1 MQVKFMTTSSTFNS
15 SFNSSWWRFLVPL
28 GLQLGIILIVPAQ
41 SAYTYNFGQTAVLQT
56 LPVDPYD
63 LLRGYSQTL
72 SYDISQIDSLKQFP
86 GGKDLVEGQ
95 KFYVVL
101 ELNITKDKLPPNPS
115 KIIKVTKELPKDLES
130 NQVALKGKI
139 QQYGQVN
146 YGLETYYLPESQRD
160 KINQGIS
167 ALQSDSEGKRPFVV
181 EIKVDRWGN
190 SVPTSLWVDKSKYS
204 F

>member
-1 MQVKFMTTSSTFNS
+1 MTSSQT
-15 SFNSSWWRFLVPL
+15 FNSSWWRFLVPL

-41 SAYTYNFGQTAVLQT
+41 SAYTYNFGQSAVLQT

-101 ELNITKDKLPPNPS
+101 ELNSTQDKLPPSPS
-115 KIIKVTKELPKDLES
+115 KVIKVTQELPKDLGS

-139 QQYGQVN
+139 EQYGQVN

-160 KINQGIS
+160 KINQEIS
-167 ALQSDSEGKRPFVV
+167 ALQSNSEGKR
-181 EIKVDRWGN
+181 
-190 SVPTSLWVDKSKYS
+190 
-204 F
+204 

>member
-1 MQVKFMTTSSTFNS
+1 MTTSDTFNS
-15 SFNSSWWRFLVPL
+15 SYNSSWWRFLVPL

-41 SAYTYNFGQTAVLQT
+41 SAYTYNFGQPAVLQT
-56 LPVDPYD
+56 LPIDPYD

-72 SYDISQIDSLKQFP
+72 SYDISQIDILKQFP

-101 ELNITKDKLPPNPS
+101 ELNNTQDKLPPTTS
-115 KIIKVTKELPKDLES
+115 KAIQVTKELPQDLGS

-139 QQYGQVN
+139 ERYGQVN
-146 YGLETYYLPESQRD
+146 YGLETYYLPESQKD
-160 KINQGIS
+160 KINQEIS
-167 ALQSDSEGKRPFVV
+167 SLQSNSEGKRPFVV

-190 SVPTSLWVDKSKYS
+190 SVPISLWVDKSKYS

>member
-1 MQVKFMTTSSTFNS
+1 MANSHTFNA
-15 SFNSSWWRFLVPL
+15 SWWRFLVLL

-41 SAYTYNFGQTAVLQT
+41 SAYTYNFGQSAVLQT

-101 ELNITKDKLPPNPS
+101 ELNSTKEKLPPNPS
-115 KIIKVTKELPKDLES
+115 KVIKVTEELPKDLGS
-130 NQVALKGKI
+130 NQVALQGKI
-139 QQYGQVN
+139 EQYGQVN

-160 KINQGIS
+160 KINQEIS
-167 ALQSDSEGKRPFVV
+167 TLQSNSEGKRPFVV

-190 SVPTSLWVDKSKYS
+190 SVPISLWVDKSKYS

>member
-1 MQVKFMTTSSTFNS
+1 MTTSRALNS
-15 SFNSSWWRFLVPL
+15 SFNSSWWRFLIPL

-41 SAYTYNFGQTAVLQT
+41 SAYTYNFGQPGVLQT
-56 LPVDPYD
+56 LPIDPYD

-72 SYDISQIDSLKQFP
+72 SYDISQVDILKQFP

-101 ELNITKDKLPPNPS
+101 EPNITKDKLPPTAS
-115 KIIKVTKELPKDLES
+115 KVIKVTKELPEDLGS

-139 QQYGQVN
+139 EQYGQVK
-146 YGLETYYLPESQRD
+146 YGLETYYLAESQRD
-160 KINQGIS
+160 KINQEIND
-167 ALQSDSEGKRPFVV
+167 LQSNADGTRPFVV

-190 SVPTSLWVDKSKYS
+190 SVPTSLWIDQHQYS

>member
-1 MQVKFMTTSSTFNS
+1 MTTSRTFNA
-15 SFNSSWWRFLVPL
+15 SWWRFLLPL
-28 GLQLGIILIVPAQ
+28 GLQLGIILTVPAQ
-41 SAYTYNFGQTAVLQT
+41 SAYTYNFGQPAVLQT
-56 LPVDPYD
+56 RPVDPYD

-72 SYDISQIDSLKQFP
+72 SYDLSQIDHLKQFP

-95 KFYVVL
+95 KFYVIL
-101 ELNITKDKLPPNPS
+101 ELNITKDQLPPATS
-115 KIIKVTKELPKDLES
+115 KVVKVTKELPRELKS

-139 QQYGQVN
+139 DRYGQVN

-160 KINQGIS
+160 QINQEIN
-167 ALQSDSEGKRPFVV
+167 ALQNDSEGKRPFVV

-190 SVPTSLWVDKSKYS
+190 SVPISLWIDKKKYS

>member
-1 MQVKFMTTSSTFNS
+1 MTNSRAFNA
-15 SFNSSWWRFLVPL
+15 SWWRFLISL

-41 SAYTYNFGQTAVLQT
+41 SAYTYNFGQLAVLQT

-72 SYDISQIDSLKQFP
+72 SYDISQMDILKQFP
-86 GGKDLVEGQ
+86 GGEDLAEGQ

-101 ELNITKDKLPPNPS
+101 EQNIPPDKLPPDSS
-115 KIIKVTKELPKDLES
+115 KIIKVTKELPKDLGN

-139 QQYGQVN
+139 EQYGQVN

-160 KINQGIS
+160 KINQEIS
-167 ALQSDSEGKRPFVV
+167 ALQNNSAGKRPFVV

-190 SVPTSLWVDKSKYS
+190 SVPISLWIDQSKYS

>member
-1 MQVKFMTTSSTFNS
+1 MTNSRAFNA
-15 SFNSSWWRFLVPL
+15 SWWRFLIPL

-41 SAYTYNFGQTAVLQT
+41 SAYTYNFGQSAVLQT

-72 SYDISQIDSLKQFP
+72 SYDISQIDILKQFP
-86 GGKDLVEGQ
+86 GGKDLAEGQ
-95 KFYVVL
+95 KFYIVL
-101 ELNITKDKLPPNPS
+101 EPNINPDKLPPDSS
-115 KIIKVTKELPKDLES
+115 KIIKVTPELPKDLGN

-139 QQYGQVN
+139 EQYGQVN

-160 KINQGIS
+160 KINQEIS
-167 ALQSDSEGKRPFVV
+167 TLQNNSAGKRPFVV
-181 EIKVDRWGN
+181 EIKIDRWGN
-190 SVPTSLWVDKSKYS
+190 SVPISLWIDKSKYS

>member
-1 MQVKFMTTSSTFNS
+1 MTNSRAFNA
-15 SFNSSWWRFLVPL
+15 SWWRFLISL

-41 SAYTYNFGQTAVLQT
+41 SAYTYNFGQLAVLQT

-72 SYDISQIDSLKQFP
+72 SYDISQIDILKQFP
-86 GGKDLVEGQ
+86 GGEDLAEGQ

-101 ELNITKDKLPPNPS
+101 EPNIPPDKLPPNAS
-115 KIIKVTKELPKDLES
+115 KVIKVTKELPKDLGS

-139 QQYGQVN
+139 EQYGQVN

-160 KINQGIS
+160 KINQEIS
-167 ALQSDSEGKRPFVV
+167 ALQNNSAGKRPFVV

-190 SVPTSLWVDKSKYS
+190 SVPISLWIDQTKYS

>member
-1 MQVKFMTTSSTFNS
+1 MTTSRT
-15 SFNSSWWRFLVPL
+15 FNSSWWRFLVPL

-41 SAYTYNFGQTAVLQT
+41 SAYTYNFGQSAVLQT

-101 ELNITKDKLPPNPS
+101 EPNITQDQLPPSPS
-115 KIIKVTKELPKDLES
+115 KVIKVTPELPTDLGS
-130 NQVALKGKI
+130 NQVTLKGKI
-139 QQYGQVN
+139 ELYGQVN

-160 KINQGIS
+160 KINQEIS
-167 ALQSDSEGKRPFVV
+167 ALQSNSEGKRPFVV

-190 SVPTSLWVDKSKYS
+190 SVPISLWVDKSKYS

>member
-1 MQVKFMTTSSTFNS
+1 MTTYRTFKA
-15 SFNSSWWRFLVPL
+15 SWWRFLLPL

-41 SAYTYNFGQTAVLQT
+41 SAYTYNFGQSAVLQT

-72 SYDISQIDSLKQFP
+72 SYDLSQINNLKQFP
-86 GGKDLVEGQ
+86 GGKDLVVEGQ

-101 ELNITKDKLPPNPS
+101 ELNITHDKLPPATS
-115 KIIKVTKELPKDLES
+115 KVIRITKEIPKNLGN

-139 QQYGQVN
+139 DQYGQIN
-146 YGLETYYLPESQRD
+146 YGLETYYLPESQRNQ
-160 KINQGIS
+160 INQEIS

-190 SVPTSLWVDKSKYS
+190 SVPTSLWVDKKKYS

>member
-1 MQVKFMTTSSTFNS
+1 MTTSHR
-15 SFNSSWWRFLVPL
+15 FNSSWWRFLVPL

-41 SAYTYNFGQTAVLQT
+41 SAYTYNFGQSAVLQT

-86 GGKDLVEGQ
+86 GGKDLAEGQ
-95 KFYVVL
+95 NFYIVL
-101 ELNITKDKLPPNPS
+101 EQNIIKDKLPPDSS
-115 KIIKVTKELPKDLES
+115 KVIKVTKELPKDLGN
-130 NQVALKGKI
+130 NQVALQGKI
-139 QQYGQVN
+139 EQYGQVN

-160 KINQGIS
+160 KINQEIS
-167 ALQSDSEGKRPFVV
+167 ALQSKSEGKRPFVV

-190 SVPTSLWVDKSKYS
+190 SVPISLWIDKSKYS

>member
-1 MQVKFMTTSSTFNS
+1 MTTSRTFNS
-15 SFNSSWWRFLVPL
+15 SFNASWWRFLIPL

-41 SAYTYNFGQTAVLQT
+41 SAYTYNFGQPAVLQT

-72 SYDISQIDSLKQFP
+72 SYDISQIGSLQQLP

-95 KFYVVL
+95 KFYVIL
-101 ELNITKDKLPPNPS
+101 ELNIAKDKLPPNPS
-115 KIIKVTKELPKDLES
+115 KVIKVTKELPSDLGS

-139 QQYGQVN
+139 ERYGQIK

-160 KINQGIS
+160 KINQEIND
-167 ALQSDSEGKRPFVV
+167 LQRNADGTRPFVV
-181 EIKVDRWGN
+181 EIKVDRL
-190 SVPTSLWVDKSKYS
+190 SLIHI
-204 F
+204 